1 MGEENAVLQP
11 EPPAS
16 ESAVSASSAPAA
28 NEGPVEREHAS
39 DRVFRAI
46 AAAILN
52 RELTA
57 EAPLPPEREL
67 SDRFGVSRIVVRE
80 AIHRLKEYELVR
92 VRQGSPT
99 MVLDPD
105 RATDMRLLG
114 LEIEL
119 MPLSPENLAAFAERQ
134 IYSGAALL
142 DLAEQRLEP
151 AELDQL
157 EVITE
162 KLALVETL
170 NAEWLQLDRQYWT
183 AIAIGGRNRLYVRE
197 TAWYFNLLE
206 RHPRFRAIYTTPP
219 PQRAEFYRRLNTT
232 LRERQ
237 GSAAMYLANLRVVM
251 P

>member
-1 MGEENAVLQP
+1 MGEGNGAVQRDV
-11 EPPAS
+11 AGS
-16 ESAVSASSAPAA
+16 EETA
-28 NEGPVEREHAS
+28 EREHAS

-52 RELTA
+52 RELTP

-119 MPLSPENLAAFAERQ
+119 MPPTPENLASFAERQ

-142 DLAEQRLEP
+142 DLAEQRIEPHQIDELEK
-151 AELDQL
+151 
-157 EVITE
+157 ITE
-162 KLALVETL
+162 CIAEVPDL
-170 NAEWLQLDRQYWT
+170 NEEWIKHERAYWMV
-183 AIAIGGRNRLYVRE
+183 IAQGAKNRLYVRE

-206 RHPRFRAIYTTPP
+206 RQPRFRSVYTVLPMH
-219 PQRAEFYRRLNTT
+219 RAAFYRKLNEKIRT
-232 LRERQ
+232 RQ
-237 GSAAMYLANLRVVM
+237 GSAAMYLEMLRESPPSSM
-251 P
+251 R

>member
-1 MGEENAVLQP
+1 MGEENAVLP
-11 EPPAS
+11 RDLNGGEEP
-16 ESAVSASSAPAA
+16 
-28 NEGPVEREHAS
+28 EREHAS

-119 MPLSPENLAAFAERQ
+119 MPPTPEGLAAFAERQ

-142 DLAEQRLEP
+142 DLAEQRIEPHQIDELEAVTERL
-151 AELDQL
+151 AEVP
-157 EVITE
+157 E
-162 KLALVETL
+162 L
-170 NAEWLQLDRQYWT
+170 NDEWLKLERAYWT
-183 AIAIGGRNRLYVRE
+183 IIAHGAKNRIYVRE

-206 RHPRFRAIYTTPP
+206 RQPWFRSVYTVLPAN
-219 PQRAEFYRRLNTT
+219 RAAFYRKLNEKI
-232 LRERQ
+232 RARQ
-237 GSAAMYLANLRVVM
+237 GSAAMYLEMLRESPPSSM
-251 P
+251 R

>member
-1 MGEENAVLQP
+1 MGEENAVLLP
-11 EPPAS
+11 ESPAS
-16 ESAVSASSAPAA
+16 E
-28 NEGPVEREHAS
+28 EPVEREHAS

-52 RELTA
+52 RELTP

-119 MPLSPENLAAFAERQ
+119 IPPTPEGLAAFAERQ
-134 IYSGAALL
+134 IHSGAALI

-151 AELDQL
+151 SEIDEL
-157 EVITE
+157 EAITE
-162 KLALVETL
+162 EIAAVPEL
-170 NAEWLQLDRQYWT
+170 NDEWLRHERRYWMK
-183 AIAIGGRNRLYVRE
+183 IAQGAHNRLYVRE

-206 RHPRFRAIYTTPP
+206 RQPRFRAVYTVLPS
-219 PQRAEFYRRLNTT
+219 QRAAFYRLLNAN
-232 LRERQ
+232 LRKRQ
-237 GSAAMYLANLRVVM
+237 GSAAMYLEMLRSAPDVEQLRAHTR